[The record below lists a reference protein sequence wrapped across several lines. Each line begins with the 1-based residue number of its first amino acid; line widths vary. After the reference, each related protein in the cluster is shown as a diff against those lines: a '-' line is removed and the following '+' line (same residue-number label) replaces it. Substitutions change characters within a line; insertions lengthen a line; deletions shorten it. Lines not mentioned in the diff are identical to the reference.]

1 MNASV
6 VNTATANAA
15 FDHLVVAAPSL
26 DEGVAWCERTLQRTP
41 GPGGAH
47 PLFGTHNRL
56 LRLDGTDRAYLE
68 LIAIN
73 PAARPTRAAPLRRW
87 FDFDDPALHERL
99 QRHGP
104 RVIHWV
110 ARVDDIEAARR
121 AWLGMG
127 IDPGPVLTASRET
140 PRGLLQWRIT
150 VRDDGARLFDGVLPT
165 LIQWSGHHPATAM
178 PASGLRLHKLSL
190 AHPKADT
197 VRAAL
202 AAIGLHTMPVH
213 DEEPA
218 ITAQLIDNERAL
230 SLHSRP

>member
-1 MNASV
+1 VSPV
-6 VNTATANAA
+6 TVSAA

-26 DEGVAWCERTLQRTP
+26 DEGVAWCEHTLKRTP

-56 LRLDGTDRAYLE
+56 LRLDGAGHAYLE
-68 LIAIN
+68 VIAIN
-73 PAARPTRAAPLRRW
+73 PAARPTRAAPLKRW
-87 FDFDDPALHERL
+87 FDFDDPALRERL

-104 RVIHWV
+104 QPVHWV
-110 ARVDDIEAARR
+110 ARVDHIEAARR
-121 AWLGMG
+121 AWLALG

-165 LIQWSGHHPATAM
+165 LIQWNGHHPASAM
-178 PASGLRLHKLSL
+178 PASGLQWQGLSL
-190 AHPKADT
+190 AHPRADA

-202 AAIGLHTMPVH
+202 AAIGLPGVPVH
-213 DEEPA
+213 SEDPA
-218 ITAQLIDNERAL
+218 ITAQLLDRQQAL
-230 SLHSRP
+230 HLHARP